1 MFKGFTAAQRT
12 YDNMFPDDYTCIPCE
27 EGDCDYHEY
36 HEYIWV
42 NKVSYHTAK
51 KDHTQGDIRAGD
63 YYKSYIRIGVIVDG
77 DKKTPVKEYTKTRID
92 KNQVIK
98 WMN

>member
-1 MFKGFTAAQRT
+1 MFKGFTAAQRS
-12 YDNMFPDDYTCIPCE
+12 YDNMLPDDYTCVPCE

-42 NKVSYHTAK
+42 NKVSYHKARKDDIKNDIK
-51 KDHTQGDIRAGD
+51 KGDT
-63 YYKSYIRIGVIVDG
+63 YKAYIRIGLIVDG

-92 KNQVIK
+92 KKQVIK
-98 WMN
+98 